1 MPFLYKWKSLWNRRL
16 RQDLDDELASHIDM
30 RTEELIGGGH
40 TPEEARAAARRQFG
54 NLTLAREHTRE
65 SHIFMTFETMLQ
77 DVAYGLRI
85 LRRQP
90 LFTLTA
96 IATLALVIGANGAIF
111 SILDAVLLAPL
122 PFPHPEQLV
131 LLFSREQNENRLI
144 SLPDLQD
151 LRTIQSFSSVA
162 GLWGES
168 VSLSGEEQPARYQG
182 IFVSPQFL
190 PLLGIN
196 PIRGRTLAAS
206 DDQPGAA
213 RVCLLSEPVWR
224 SRYGADPNIVG
235 RKLILNGEP
244 TAVVGVLPPY
254 FGPRS
259 LSGDIWQPL
268 AAIPH
273 YSSERSVP
281 LLVGVARLANGATL
295 ERTQTD
301 LATVARRLALEYPAT
316 NRDRGAMAF
325 PLQSYL
331 TRDQRPS
338 LLLLGASVV
347 CVLLIG
353 CANMA
358 GLLLAKSAGR
368 RHEIAVRTSL
378 GASSTRLV
386 RQLLTESML
395 LALLGGA
402 VGALLSQAVARLIAS
417 RFYSDVKISA
427 VNPRDLLFVAA
438 VSIVAGLAFGLAP
451 ALAAR
456 RTAIDVLRQRGAGA
470 VHSALRST
478 LVAAQVA
485 LAFVLLLATGLML
498 KSIQSLLRVNVGFN
512 PDRVLTL
519 EYRLPKNKYP
529 SGAQTTAFHNEVVT
543 RVAAIP
549 GVETAGIIRGLPF
562 SFNGESANIVL
573 PDRPEPPREHPLTV
587 RYNAITATYFDAMR
601 IPLQDGRPF
610 EQSDGPTSARVI
622 IVSRSFVDRFWP
634 NRGAIGRQVL
644 IPDHDPGGTV
654 TKLVPATIIGIVGDV
669 KHDTLDETSL
679 PGLYVPY
686 AQDPY
691 LFATLVVRAK
701 ADPMSIVRDVQRA
714 FWSVDKDQP
723 MWKIRTLESLLE
735 NSTASRRLTMLLL
748 ACFSGIAVLLAAIGL
763 YGVLAYLVGQR
774 MPEFGIRLA
783 LGAKP
788 SDILSLVM
796 RKGLTLAAAG
806 LAVGALASVPLSS
819 LIRSQLFGVKA
830 SDPVVYLSIAALLF
844 ALALLAMIVPARRAT
859 RVDPASA
866 LRLE

>member
-16 RQDLDDELASHIDM
+16 RQDLDDEITSHIEM
-30 RTEELIGGGH
+30 RTEQLIAAGH
-40 TPEEARAAARRQFG
+40 TPGEARAAARRQFG
-54 NLTLAREHTRE
+54 NPTLAREHTRE
-65 SHIFMTFETMLQ
+65 SHIFMTLETMLQ

-96 IATLALVIGANGAIF
+96 VATLALVIGANGAIF
-111 SILDAVLLAPL
+111 SILDAVLLKPL
-122 PFPHPEQLV
+122 PFPKPEQLV
-131 LLFSREQNENRLI
+131 LIFSRENHQNRLL
-144 SLPDLQD
+144 SFPDLED
-151 LRTIQSFSSVA
+151 FRAVRSFSSLA
-162 GLWGES
+162 GLWNES
-168 VSLSGEEQPARYQG
+168 ISLSGEEQPARYLG
-182 IFVSPQFL
+182 TFVSPQFL
-190 PLLGIN
+190 PLLGIH
-196 PIRGRTLAAS
+196 PILGRTFAAG
-206 DDQPGAA
+206 DDQPGSA

-235 RKLILNGEP
+235 RSLILNGEP
-244 TAVVGVLPPY
+244 STVIGVLPPY
-254 FGPRS
+254 FGPLA
-259 LSGDIWQPL
+259 LSGDIWVPL
-268 AAIPH
+268 VAIPH
-273 YSSERSVP
+273 YSRERSVP
-281 LLVGVARLANGATL
+281 LLVGLARLANGASL
-295 ERTQTD
+295 ERTQAD
-301 LATVARRLALEYPAT
+301 LATVSHRLALQYPDT

-331 TRDQRPS
+331 TRDERPT
-338 LLLLGASVV
+338 LVLLGASVI

-378 GASSTRLV
+378 GASSKRLV
-386 RQLLTESML
+386 RQLLTESIL

-402 VGALLSQAVARLIAS
+402 VGALLSQSVARLIAS
-417 RFYSDVKISA
+417 RFYSDVKLAA
-427 VNPRDLLFVAA
+427 VNPRDLLYVAA
-438 VSIVAGLAFGLAP
+438 ISILAGLAFGLAP

-456 RTAIDVLRQRGAGA
+456 RTATDVLRQRGAG
-470 VHSALRST
+470 STQSNLRNT

-485 LAFVLLLATGLML
+485 LAFILLLATGLML
-498 KSIQSLLRVNVGFN
+498 KSIQSLLRVDVGFN
-512 PDRVLTL
+512 SDRVLTL
-519 EYRLPKNKYP
+519 EYRLPKNKYQ
-529 SGAQTTAFHNEVVT
+529 SGIQSTAFHNEVVA
-543 RVAAIP
+543 RVSALP
-549 GVETAGIIRGLPF
+549 GVDTAGIIRGLPF
-562 SFNGESANIVL
+562 SFNGESANIAL

-587 RYNAITATYFDAMR
+587 RYNAITPTYFAAMR
-601 IPLQDGRPF
+601 IPLLDGRPF
-610 EQSDGPTSARVI
+610 ATSDGPSSARVI

-634 NRGAIGRQVL
+634 NQGAIGRQAL
-644 IPDHDPGGTV
+644 IPEHDPGGAV
-654 TKLVPATIIGIVGDV
+654 TKLVPATIVGIVGDV

-686 AQDPY
+686 PQDPY

-723 MWKIRTLESLLE
+723 MWKIRTLESLVD

-748 ACFSGIAVLLAAIGL
+748 ACFSGVALLLASIGL

-774 MPEFGIRLA
+774 TGEFGIRLA

-788 SDILSLVM
+788 VDILGLVM
-796 RKGLTLAAAG
+796 RKGLALAAAG
-806 LAVGALASVPLSS
+806 LVMGALASLPLTS

-830 SDPVVYLSIAALLF
+830 SDPVVYITIAALLL
-844 ALALLAMIVPARRAT
+844 ALALIAMILPARRAT
-859 RVDPASA
+859 RIDPASA